1 MMTISNDFTY
11 KTFNPNIN
19 DFDKE
24 LKTVW
29 EDVDKTTARKL
40 KRFHFMR
47 SLCCILLLPCV
58 LVTLMCGVC
67 ADEISMWFL
76 FGFFGGLFSMCFC
89 IYYTADM
96 DNKEDAIYEEFRN
109 THFDEEITKCLRYN
123 EEQEQIARV
132 WREEHPFEEKIRMA
146 KTRGSSVDI
155 AEMIKHYEEYI
166 KKIN

>member
-1 MMTISNDFTY
+1 MKLSRCFTY

-29 EDVDKTTARKL
+29 KEADKQTVKDLRVFNFI
-40 KRFHFMR
+40 RGICMW
-47 SLCCILLLPCV
+47 LLFPTLI
-58 LVTLMCGVC
+58 VTLMCGVC
-67 ADEISMWFL
+67 AGEISLWYL
-76 FGFFGGLFSMCFC
+76 FGFFGGLCLVGLC
-89 IYYTADM
+89 AYYTADM
-96 DNKEDAIYEEFRN
+96 DNKEDAIYERFREE
-109 THFDEEITKCLRYN
+109 HFDKEISECLRYN

-132 WREEHPFEEKIRMA
+132 WRTEHPFEEKIRMA